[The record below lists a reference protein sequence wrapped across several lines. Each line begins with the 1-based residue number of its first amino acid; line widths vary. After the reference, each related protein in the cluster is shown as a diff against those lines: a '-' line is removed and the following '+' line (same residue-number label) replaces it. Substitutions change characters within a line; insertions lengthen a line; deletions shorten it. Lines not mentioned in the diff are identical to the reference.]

1 LPAVTSDQRK
11 ALILRRLARAYP
23 GATTA
28 LHHKT
33 IFQLLIAVILSAQTT
48 DARVNIETPHLF
60 EKYPTPESL
69 ASASRRDVERIIKS
83 LGFYHVKAKSIIGAA
98 RALVERFGGH
108 VPKTMDELL
117 TIPGVGRKT
126 ANVVLA
132 VAFRQSA
139 IAVDTHVFRVANRL
153 ALARAKTAAKM
164 ELALM
169 KVVPKAQWGDVS
181 QWLILHGRQVCHAR
195 NPQCAD
201 CMLCDLCPS
210 AKHFLRLSAG
220 KKTG

>member
-1 LPAVTSDQRK
+1 M
-11 ALILRRLARAYP
+11 LILERLARAYP

-28 LHHKT
+28 LHHKN
-33 IFQLLIAVILSAQTT
+33 IFQLLISVILSAQTT
-48 DARVNIETPHLF
+48 DARVNMVTPQLF
-60 EKYPTPESL
+60 EKYPTPDAL
-69 ASASRRDVERIIKS
+69 TKASTRDVERIIKS
-83 LGFYHVKAKSIIGAA
+83 IGFYHVKSKSIISAA
-98 RALVERFGGH
+98 RVLDENFGGR

-132 VAFRQSA
+132 VAFGQSA

-153 ALARAKTAAKM
+153 ALARATTPAKM
-164 ELALM
+164 EQALM
-169 KVVPKAQWGDVS
+169 KVVPKPHWGDVS

-201 CMLCDLCPS
+201 CVLHDLCPS
-210 AKHFLRLSAG
+210 AKHFLRISAG

>member
-1 LPAVTSDQRK
+1 LE
-11 ALILRRLARAYP
+11 RLERAYP

-28 LHHKT
+28 LHYKNF
-33 IFQLLIAVILSAQTT
+33 FQLLIAVILSAQTT
-48 DARVNIETPHLF
+48 DARVNMVVPALF
-60 EKYPTPESL
+60 EKYPTPEALSK
-69 ASASRRDVERIIKS
+69 ASRRDVERIIKS
-83 LGFYHVKAKSIIGAA
+83 LGFYRVKTKSIIAAA
-98 RALVERFGGH
+98 RALVERFNGH

-132 VAFRQSA
+132 VAFKQSA

-169 KVVPKAQWGDVS
+169 KVVPKAHWGDVS
-181 QWLILHGRQVCHAR
+181 HWLILHGRQVCHAR
-195 NPQCAD
+195 NPQCAT
-201 CMLCDLCPS
+201 CILCDLCPS
-210 AKHFLRLSAG
+210 AKKFLKISAG
-220 KKTG
+220 KKKG